1 MIALDDSVPGAM
13 CATPPDEPVTG
24 ALVPVSVQRFSGERL
39 VTQVDWAAEETAV
52 SLEYNGVGH
61 AVMMA
66 TPDAL
71 EDLGLGF
78 SLSEGIVEA
87 AHELLDLE
95 LHAHEHGLRIAMQI
109 SAKRFAALKQR
120 RRNLAGRTGC
130 GLCGVDSLEQAV
142 RPLTPLPPR
151 AVLAGAVLAPSRLL
165 DAMAALDHAQPLRTA
180 SGATHAAGW
189 LAFSTGD
196 ARLHAV
202 REDVGRHNALDKT
215 IGALRRGGVDTTQ
228 GAVLLTC
235 RASVEMVQKA
245 VACGIPMLVARSA
258 PTALAVRRA
267 QALGLT
273 LVGFARRDSF
283 VVYAHAWR
291 LRTAHGQGNGQGET
305 S

>member
-1 MIALDDSVPGAM
+1 MIAIDDSVPGAM
-13 CATPPDEPVTG
+13 CPMPPDEPVTG

-39 VTQVDWAAEETAV
+39 LTEVDWAAEETAI

-66 TPDAL
+66 TPEAL

-78 SLSEGIVEA
+78 SLSEGIVEG

-95 LHAHEHGLRIAMQI
+95 LHAHPHGLRIAMQI

-142 RPLTPLPPR
+142 RSLMPLAPR
-151 AVLAGAVLAPSRLL
+151 AAGAGALLAPSRLIE
-165 DAMAALDHAQPLRTA
+165 AMAALDNAQPLRAA

-189 LAFSTGD
+189 LDFNTGD
-196 ARLHAV
+196 ARLQAV

-215 IGALRRGGVDTTQ
+215 IGALRRSGADTTQ
-228 GAVLLTC
+228 GAALLTC

-245 VACGIPMLVARSA
+245 VACGIPLLVARAA
-258 PTALAVRRA
+258 PPAPAVRRA
-267 QALGLT
+267 P
-273 LVGFARRDSF
+273 ARGRTRGGGARPRSF
-283 VVYAHAWR
+283 VVYANAWR
-291 LRTAHGQGNGQGET
+291 LRTANGQGNGQGE
-305 S
+305 SR